1 MNISQ
6 FVKQQNTTVDTIK
19 HYLKLELLTPQ
30 KKQSWYNFTE
40 QEAADFQNIQALKK
54 LGFPL
59 ALIKKLK
66 ESHEKYC
73 GTPQQWQQNLVIIEE
88 ALVQVAI
95 EKADL
100 QIREDNLL
108 QTKAQ
113 LLEKLAE

>member
-6 FVKQQNTTVDTIK
+6 FVKQQKTTVDTVK

-30 KKQSWYNFTE
+30 KKQSWYDFTE
-40 QEAADFQNIQALKK
+40 QEVADFENIQALKK
-54 LGFPL
+54 LGFSL

-73 GTPQQWQQNLVIIEE
+73 GTSQQWQQNLRIIEE
-88 ALVQVAI
+88 ALAQVAI

-100 QIREDNLL
+100 QLRENNLL
-108 QTKAQ
+108 LTKDQ